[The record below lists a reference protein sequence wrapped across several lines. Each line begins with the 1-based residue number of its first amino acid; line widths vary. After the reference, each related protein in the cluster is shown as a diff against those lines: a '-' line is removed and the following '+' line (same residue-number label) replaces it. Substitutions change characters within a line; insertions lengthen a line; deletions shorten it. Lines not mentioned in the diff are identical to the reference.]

1 MSTHETRLAWT
12 LGERPFRHEGH
23 GRAPQVFLAD
33 RPLEVPAAK
42 ACRGNLQLTNPE
54 EQLVAV
60 LPSCHMPSFLTV
72 AVKRGLEVQRHDDRA
87 VGTLG
92 KNDEGHLAITSC
104 VLHPRIALSVP
115 VERAE
120 LEALHERAHHACFIA
135 QSCKTVVTIES
146 GV

>member
-1 MSTHETRLAWT
+1 MSTHETPLAWT

-23 GRAPQVFLAD
+23 GRDHQVFLAD

-42 ACRGNLQLTNPE
+42 ACRGSLQLTNPE
-54 EQLVAV
+54 DLVAV
-60 LPSCHMPSFLTV
+60 LSSCHMPSFLTV
-72 AVKRGLEVQRHDDRA
+72 AVKRRLEVQRHDDRA

-92 KNDEGHLAITSC
+92 KNEEGHLAITSC

-120 LEALHERAHHACFIA
+120 LDALHEQAHHACFIA
-135 QSCKTVVTIES
+135 QSCKTVVTVES
-146 GV
+146 SV